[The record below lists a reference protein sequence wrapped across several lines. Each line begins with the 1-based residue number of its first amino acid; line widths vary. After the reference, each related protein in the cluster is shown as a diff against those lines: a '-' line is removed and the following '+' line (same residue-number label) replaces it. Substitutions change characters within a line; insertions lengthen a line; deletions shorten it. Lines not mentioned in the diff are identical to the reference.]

1 MRPTDDGWTLAYEF
15 RLPEPTVLLNVW
27 QRMHWAEKKKYMTR
41 ISWMVSAAVGY
52 RPPKPLQRAWVH
64 VERHNP
70 KPFPDHD
77 GLIGGLKPLLDV
89 LCCPRLRQP
98 HGLGFIVDDSPQFL
112 KYLTAESKP
121 ASRGKGLTIV
131 RIYKPAAQRMAA

>member
-1 MRPTDDGWTLAYEF
+1 LAYEF

-27 QRMHWAEKKKYMTR
+27 QRLHWAEKKKYMTKLG
-41 ISWMVSAAVGY
+41 WMVRAAV
-52 RPPKPLQRAWVH
+52 PTLPAKPLQRAWIH

-70 KPFPDHD
+70 KPFPDYD

-89 LCCPRLRQP
+89 LTCPRLRHP
-98 HGLGFIVDDSPQFL
+98 HGLGFIVDDSQQFL
-112 KYLTAESKP
+112 ERLTAESKP

-131 RIYKPAAQRMAA
+131 RIYRPGAQRMAA